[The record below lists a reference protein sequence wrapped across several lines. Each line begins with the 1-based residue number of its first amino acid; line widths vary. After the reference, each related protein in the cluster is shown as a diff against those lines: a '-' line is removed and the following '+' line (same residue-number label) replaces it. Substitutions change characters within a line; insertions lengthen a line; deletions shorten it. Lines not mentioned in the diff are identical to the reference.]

1 MLTWGEKLSDSTYS
15 DRPAGQSPDTPE
27 QTRTLGRPLG
37 LRTTAVHAGTP
48 ANPLT
53 GASAPDIV
61 MSTTFVIGP
70 GISFSADDITDETPF
85 VYTRW
90 GNPTVQQLER
100 KLAALEGAEEAV
112 AFGSGVAAIA
122 TLFLH
127 SLKAGDHLVMSDV
140 TYAAA
145 SEVANQK
152 LPELGIEVTRV
163 DTSNPENVRGA
174 LRPNTR
180 LVYLETPVNPL
191 LRLTDVEAV
200 VAIAHEQ
207 GIPVAVDSTFATP
220 VGLRPAELG
229 ADFVIQSLTKY
240 ICGHGDA
247 IGGALIGRSEEMK
260 KVRKLAIHLGGI
272 LSPFN
277 AWLILRGLT
286 TLPIRMAAHQENAF
300 AVGRYLESHPK
311 VTRVIYPGLPSH
323 PQHDLAVRQMKNFS
337 GMLTF
342 QVKDGHAAA
351 HLLSQRLR
359 VIHYAV
365 SLGHNRSLICYLATD
380 DLLRSSFH
388 LTPEQ
393 ERSYRAFAGDGV
405 FRLSV
410 GLEDAE
416 DLIADLEQALEPLT

>member
-1 MLTWGEKLSDSTYS
+1 MKT
-15 DRPAGQSPDTPE
+15 A
-27 QTRTLGRPLG
+27 
-37 LRTTAVHAGTP
+37 AVHAGTP
-48 ANPLT
+48 PNPLT

-61 MSTTFVIGP
+61 MSTTFLIGP

-90 GNPTVQQLER
+90 GNPTIKQLEQ

-112 AFGSGVAAIA
+112 CFGSGVAAIT

-127 SLKAGDHLVMSDV
+127 ALKAGDHLVMSDV

-145 SEVANQK
+145 SEFANQQLPK
-152 LPELGIEVTRV
+152 LGVEVTRV
-163 DTSNPENVRGA
+163 DTSDPEKVAAA

-180 LVYLETPVNPL
+180 LVYLETPANPI
-191 LRLTDVEAV
+191 LRLTDVQAV
-200 VAIAHEQ
+200 AEIAREH

-220 VGLRPAELG
+220 VGLRPIELG
-229 ADFVIQSLTKY
+229 AQYVIHSLTKY

-247 IGGALIGRSEEMK
+247 IGGAVLGPREEMK
-260 KVRKLAIHLGGI
+260 RLRTLAIHMGGI

-277 AWLILRGLT
+277 AWLILRGAT
-286 TLPIRMAAHQENAF
+286 TLPIRMAVHQENALTV
-300 AVGRYLESHPK
+300 AKYLESHPK
-311 VTRVIYPGLPSH
+311 VVRVIYPGLPSH
-323 PQHDLAVRQMKNFS
+323 PQYELAARQMRNFS

-342 QVKDGHAAA
+342 QVSDGPKAAEVLA
-351 HLLSQRLR
+351 KRLR

-365 SLGHNRSLICYLATD
+365 SLGHNRSLICYLGTA

-393 ERSYRAFAGDGV
+393 EMSYRSFAGDGV

-416 DLIADLEQALEPLT
+416 DLIADLEQALALL